1 MMTLLL
7 VGCTGS
13 PVIDSGGEP
22 TDSGPH
28 AVTGYAVDWWTD
40 PEPAVAG
47 TEVEFYLH
55 FTDQDGHSI
64 EDLQTNHERV
74 VHTIFVSRDL
84 ESFTHIHEEDFQDL
98 TVDDIRESTFHFPM
112 TFPLSGE
119 YLAIFDSAHRNQW
132 LQVTRFVGVG
142 GDLPQLGTHADDRST
157 EADLGD
163 VRVSLTWT
171 VEPIAGYEAAFTVT
185 LTEPDGTEVTDL
197 TQYLGADGH
206 MAVVSADLAYAS
218 HTHAWFPGMED
229 MSPTMDMPHVYT
241 GPEIPFHYTF
251 PVGGTHKM
259 WIQFARE
266 SAPGVVYAAP
276 FLFDVRG

>member
-1 MMTLLL
+1 MIALLL
-7 VGCTGS
+7 VGCDGS
-13 PVIDSGGEP
+13 AVVDSGADTADAGE
-22 TDSGPH
+22 H
-28 AVTGYAVDWWTD
+28 EVTGYAVDWWTD
-40 PEPAVAG
+40 PDPAIAG
-47 TEVEFYLH
+47 TEGEFYLH

-112 TFPLSGE
+112 TFPTSGE
-119 YLAIFDSAHRNQW
+119 YLAIFDSAHLNQW
-132 LQVTRFVGVG
+132 LQVTSMVDVG
-142 GDLPQLGTHADDRST
+142 GDDPQLDTYVDAIST

-163 VRVSLTWT
+163 VRVTLTWDI
-171 VEPIAGYEAAFTVT
+171 EPLSGYEAAFTVT
-185 LTEPDGTEVTDL
+185 ITEPDGTEVTDL

-206 MAVVSADLAYAS
+206 MAVVSADLVYAS
-218 HTHAWFPGMED
+218 HTHAWFPGMEE
-229 MSPTMDMPHVYT
+229 MSPTMEMPHVYA
-241 GPEIPFHYTF
+241 GPDLPFHYTF
-251 PVGGTHKM
+251 PVGGTYKM

-276 FLFDVRG
+276 FLFEVRG